1 MGVVVSNF
9 HLAKITAEE
18 KVKLTSGKDFWTS
31 EHLADK
37 GIPSF
42 RMSDGPHGLRYQALA
57 ADHLGIN
64 DSVPSTSFPTA
75 SASAAA
81 WDPDLIQ
88 AMGKA
93 IGLEAQSLGVDMVL
107 GPGVNM
113 KRNPLCG
120 RNFEYFSEDP
130 FLAGKLGAAWI
141 NGIQSQGIAA
151 CLKHFAANNQEMTGF
166 HLIRWWIRPPCM
178 KSILRLFVLLSQKA
192 TQKRS
197 CVLTTK

>member
-1 MGVVVSNF
+1 
-9 HLAKITAEE
+9 
-18 KVKLTSGKDFWTS
+18 
-31 EHLADK
+31 
-37 GIPSF
+37 
-42 RMSDGPHGLRYQALA
+42 
-57 ADHLGIN
+57 
-64 DSVPSTSFPTA
+64 
-75 SASAAA
+75 SAAA

-151 CLKHFAANNQEMTGF
+151 CLKHFAANN
-166 HLIRWWIRPPCM
+166 
-178 KSILRLFVLLSQKA
+178 
-192 TQKRS
+192 
-197 CVLTTK
+197 

>member
-130 FLAGKLGAAWI
+130 FLA
-141 NGIQSQGIAA
+141 
-151 CLKHFAANNQEMTGF
+151 
-166 HLIRWWIRPPCM
+166 
-178 KSILRLFVLLSQKA
+178 
-192 TQKRS
+192 
-197 CVLTTK
+197 